1 MGHWAEVCPALDVRL
16 RDQLAMASFWSPLG
30 KPSGSHDTQRMG
42 RRVLVAS
49 PSEDSSSSGEESTP
63 LEKGEPQAEPE
74 CGSANSSDF
83 EEGNE

>member
-1 MGHWAEVCPALDVRL
+1 
-16 RDQLAMASFWSPLG
+16 
-30 KPSGSHDTQRMG
+30 MG
-42 RRVLVAS
+42 RRVPVAS